1 MLPRLKE
8 RLINLEQQ
16 NQFAQKALNQAIAD
30 ITAIGGAIQE
40 VMYWISMLEG
50 ADDLKTNLDKE

>member
-16 NQFAQKALNQAIAD
+16 KQFAQKALNQAIAD

>member
-16 NQFAQKALNQAIAD
+16 KQFAQKALNQAIAD
-30 ITAIGGAIQE
+30 ITAVGGAIQE